1 MTMSGGGPHPL
12 TPALQGGGSTE
23 DKDNDKDRNK
33 ELGGAMMVMSAG
45 GPHSLPAAA
54 KRRLNRR

>member
-23 DKDNDKDRNK
+23 DKDKWLNK
-33 ELGGAMMVMSAG
+33 EIRQEKISAQAVH
-45 GPHSLPAAA
+45 PTC
-54 KRRLNRR
+54 N